1 MMKKVIDRLSPEI
14 RIAEAEID
22 SAYISSLLT
31 RMEFA
36 PAIWNV
42 LGVVEDWSYQLMH
55 DSSVDRLMH
64 EGIVD
69 SFIFTLKH
77 PLHWLRASC
86 PPGGRAP
93 LSYNEDLY
101 LAARDLLLL
110 AAQYDQF
117 CLVFTYASRGLAE
130 LRLEGHKLI
139 PTYSFPNE
147 SRYQA
152 YDRLV
157 KPIDRN
163 TSKDTAFSQ
172 LDELYSRID
181 RSLKID
187 GENFSFNLNPQLVRY
202 TMNHLEPVMRLKFV
216 LPENWQF
223 SRYTLLDFRKV
234 YHAIY
239 ALSYLQMLA
248 RIRAAAR
255 GCIGIGFAN
264 SLYVPTKDELI
275 SRVVRYTGL
284 ARDIVVNVLHDI
296 TLGSHGMTAEG
307 GDPALQ
313 PLIELTDERYVVSPT
328 LWINSAAERNFL
340 VLMNRIPS
348 EKAIYSRL
356 VEQKEDL
363 MRQRIISLTGHAR
376 RRMWSGRI
384 PGRPTLP
391 DIDLAIIDD
400 TEKCCLL
407 MELKWFIEPAEAREV
422 VEKSE
427 EIAKGVSQLLLLK
440 KTVEGEDSSLL
451 NELKIDTSYSVGYA
465 VISANS
471 IGDAGEQH
479 SDIAV
484 LREDHMIEVLSS
496 SDSLLEITSWLSRR
510 LYLPIEGTHYEVIT
524 TSAQVGRWETTW
536 YGIRP
541 LIEDEFKPLP

>member
-1 MMKKVIDRLSPEI
+1 MKKVVDRLPPEI
-14 RIAEAEID
+14 RAAETGID
-22 SAYISSLLT
+22 SAYKSNLLMRT
-31 RMEFA
+31 EFA
-36 PAIWNV
+36 PAVWNV
-42 LGVVEDWSYQLMH
+42 LGVVEDWSFQLMH
-55 DSSVDRLMH
+55 DSSVDRLMY

-69 SFIFTLKH
+69 GFIFTLRH

-86 PPGGRAP
+86 PPGGRVP
-93 LSYNEDLY
+93 SSYGEDLY

-117 CLVFTYASRGLAE
+117 CLVFTYASRGLAD

-147 SRYQA
+147 PRYQA

-163 TSKDTAFSQ
+163 PSKETAFAQ

-181 RSLKID
+181 QSLKID
-187 GENFSFNLNPQLVRY
+187 GENFSFTIDPQLVRY
-202 TMNHLEPVMRLKFV
+202 TMEHLEPVMRLKFV

-223 SRYTLLDFRKV
+223 SRYRLSDFRQV

-248 RIRAAAR
+248 RIRAAYR
-255 GCIGIGFAN
+255 GCVGIGFAN
-264 SLYVPTKDELI
+264 SLFVPTKDELL

-284 ARDIVVNVLHDI
+284 ARNVVANVLHDV
-296 TLGSHGMTAEG
+296 TLGSHDMTAEG

-313 PLIELTDERYVVSPT
+313 PLIELNKERYVVSPT

-363 MRQRIISLTGHAR
+363 MRQRIISLTAHPKR
-376 RRMWSGRI
+376 RIWSGRV

-391 DIDLAIIDD
+391 DIDLAVIDD
-400 TEKCCLL
+400 TEKSCLL

-440 KTVEGEDSSLL
+440 KAMEEKDSALL
-451 NELKIDTSYSVGYA
+451 DQLKINASYSVGYA
-465 VISANS
+465 VVSANS

-479 SDIAV
+479 PDIAV
-484 LREDHMIEVLSS
+484 IREDHIIEVLSS
-496 SDSLLEITSWLSRR
+496 CDSLMEITSWLSRR

-524 TSAQVGRWETTW
+524 TSAQVDSWETNW

>member
-1 MMKKVIDRLSPEI
+1 MKKVIDRLSPEI
-14 RIAEAEID
+14 RVAEAEID
-22 SAYISSLLT
+22 SAYKSNVLMRT
-31 RMEFA
+31 EFA
-36 PAIWNV
+36 PAVWNV

-55 DSSVDRLMH
+55 DSSVDRLMY

-69 SFIFTLKH
+69 AFIFTLRH

-86 PPGGRAP
+86 PPGGHVP
-93 LSYNEDLY
+93 SSYNEDLY

-110 AAQYDQF
+110 AREYDQF
-117 CLVFTYASRGLAE
+117 CLVFTYASRGLAD
-130 LRLEGHKLI
+130 LRLEGHRLV

-147 SRYQA
+147 PRYQA

-163 TSKDTAFSQ
+163 PSKETAFAQ

-187 GENFSFNLNPQLVRY
+187 GENFKFTINPLLVRY
-202 TMNHLEPVMRLKFV
+202 TMDHLEPVMRLKFV

-223 SRYTLLDFRKV
+223 SYYKLSDFRQV

-248 RIRAAAR
+248 RIRAAYH

-264 SLYVPTKDELI
+264 SLFVPTKDELL
-275 SRVVRYTGL
+275 SRVTRYTGL
-284 ARDIVVNVLHDI
+284 ARDVVANVLHDV
-296 TLGSHGMTAEG
+296 TLGSHGMTEEG

-313 PLIELTDERYVVSPT
+313 PLIELNSERYVVSPT
-328 LWINSAAERNFL
+328 LWINSSAERNFL

-363 MRQRIISLTGHAR
+363 MRQRIIGLTAHPKR
-376 RRMWSGRI
+376 RVWLGRV

-391 DIDLAIIDD
+391 DIDLAVIDD
-400 TEKCCLL
+400 ADKSCLL

-422 VEKSE
+422 IEKSK

-440 KTVEGEDSSLL
+440 KAVEEKDSALL
-451 NELKIDTSYSVGYA
+451 DQLRIDASYTIGYA
-465 VISANS
+465 VVSANS

-479 SDIAV
+479 PDVAV
-484 LREDHMIEVLSS
+484 IREDHVIEVLSS
-496 SDSLLEITSWLSRR
+496 CDSLTEITSWLSRR

-524 TSAQVGRWETTW
+524 TSAQLGVWETNW